1 MILAYNG
8 EDYLS
13 DAVRSTLSQ
22 PCDDLEVLI
31 LNDGSTDR
39 SLEIANDWARKDSRV
54 QVHAHDNVGMGA
66 NRNSGIPRMR
76 GRWFLS
82 LMMTMS

>member
-1 MILAYNG
+1 MIPVYNG

-31 LNDGSTDR
+31 LNDGFTGR
-39 SLEIANDWARKDSRV
+39 TLEIANDWARKDSRV
-54 QVHAHDNVGMGA
+54 
-66 NRNSGIPRMR
+66 
-76 GRWFLS
+76 
-82 LMMTMS
+82 